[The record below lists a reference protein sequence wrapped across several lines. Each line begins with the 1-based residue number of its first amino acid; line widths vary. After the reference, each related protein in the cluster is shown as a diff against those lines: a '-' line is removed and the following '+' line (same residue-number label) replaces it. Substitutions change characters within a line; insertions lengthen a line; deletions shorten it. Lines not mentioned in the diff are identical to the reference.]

1 MWHYAQDGQRKGP
14 VSDDDLRRMAAEGS
28 LKPSD
33 LVWREG
39 MSDWLP
45 ASEATGFQFGASSAP
60 PAAPSAPPAYAQ
72 QPPSYAQQSS
82 PYTPPSAPLDMG
94 APIPDYLPWS
104 IAATL
109 LCCLPAGIAAIVFS
123 VQANSAKNA
132 GNFDEARRKAGQAKT
147 WLWVSVGVGLAVSLI
162 YLIAVIGGGLAGEF

>member
-45 ASEATGFQFGASSAP
+45 ASEATGFQFGSPAA
-60 PAAPSAPPAYAQ
+60 PAAPSAPPTYAQ

-82 PYTPPSAPLDMG
+82 PYAPPAASLDMG
-94 APIPDYLPWS
+94 PPIPDYLPWS

-147 WLWVSVGVGLAVSLI
+147 WLYVSVGVGLVVGLL
-162 YLIAVIGGGLAGEF
+162 YLFAIIGGMAGEL